1 MSIKIKELGR
11 GLGEKITDI
20 IEINKLTI
28 KISGKKSEISK
39 LKTKLGEVVYD
50 KFKEGNN
57 FDEESNEILNTIK
70 SAEEEITE
78 LQNRIAALKT
88 DLKTT
93 HINKKCP
100 ICGIEN
106 INEAKFCK
114 ECGAKLEKME
124 ESTIE
129 KETTV
134 CAQCGMVNNTD
145 AKFCQGCGENLE
157 KNKTQETKAENVKVR
172 EEKAEENKE
181 TENKVEEVKIEETTS
196 EEVKPKEESTN

>member
-1 MSIKIKELGR
+1 MAIKIKELGR

-39 LKTKLGEVVYD
+39 LKTNLGEVVYD
-50 KFKEGNN
+50 KFKEGSN
-57 FDEESNEILNTIK
+57 FYDDASEILNTIK
-70 SAEEEITE
+70 SVEEEIIE
-78 LQNRIAALKT
+78 LQDQIAALKT

-100 ICGIEN
+100 TCGVEN

-114 ECGAKLEKME
+114 ECGAKLEKMM

-134 CAQCGMVNNTD
+134 CAKCGMVNNTD
-145 AKFCQGCGENLE
+145 AKFCQGCGETLE
-157 KNKTQETKAENVKVR
+157 KGKTQEVKAG
-172 EEKAEENKE
+172 
-181 TENKVEEVKIEETTS
+181 
-196 EEVKPKEESTN
+196 EVKPEEVIPEEIKKEETKEEEIKPEEESTN